1 MFGGLFLV
9 TITGWHSEQLFVLL
23 RPLRH
28 DPYQVE
34 EVLRL
39 VAQQGLQVADE
50 PVHVPLARRLV
61 DDVLVVVVAQPPTQ
75 LLVVHLGLVF
85 PQTPTPRN
93 LRQSTFVSVF
103 SDVLKLSYTQT
114 LRCSNFQMLELSNA
128 QTFKC

>member
-1 MFGGLFLV
+1 MFGGLSLV

-85 PQTPTPRN
+85 PQAPTSRN

-103 SDVLKLSYTQT
+103 SDVHKLSRCLNFQRLKL
-114 LRCSNFQMLELSNA
+114 
-128 QTFKC
+128 